1 MTAIAV
7 SITRSLNLPGT
18 VQAYS
23 LEKYN
28 HSFVMVLED
37 FGAIS
42 LQQII
47 HNSDSVRESTASPRQ
62 FICGERLTLIS
73 VFKKTDIGKKNYRNY
88 RSNS

>member
-23 LEKYN
+23 SEKYN

-47 HNSDSVRESTASPRQ
+47 HNSDFNFS
-62 FICGERLTLIS
+62 L
-73 VFKKTDIGKKNYRNY
+73 
-88 RSNS
+88 